1 MYACLVLVPA
11 TVNCFHSLLSF
22 PKLFHICYYYPI
34 KFQPYLLVSL
44 MKINPKLLLV
54 YSNVISLHPLL
65 KIFYK
70 IISAASNLKCQ
81 YWLSFK
87 KLSSNYQSSLIK
99 NVTTKSPLIF
109 SSELIIVISLARV
122 FLISIVF
129 SKNGRFFGRFPS
141 VFTEV
146 FIIFKRNLIQPQY
159 IFIAVAVFAFC
170 FSMKTSTCVPN

>member
-65 KIFYK
+65 KIFYQ

-81 YWLSFK
+81 YYARLSFK
-87 KLSSNYQSSLIK
+87 KLSSNYQSSLIR

-141 VFTEV
+141 VFT
-146 FIIFKRNLIQPQY
+146 
-159 IFIAVAVFAFC
+159 
-170 FSMKTSTCVPN
+170 

>member
-11 TVNCFHSLLSF
+11 TENCFHSLLSF
-22 PKLFHICYYYPI
+22 PKLFHICDYYPI

-44 MKINPKLLLV
+44 MKINPKPLLV

-99 NVTTKSPLIF
+99 NVTRKSPLIF

-129 SKNGRFFGRFPS
+129 SKNGRFFGRFSS
-141 VFTEV
+141 VFT
-146 FIIFKRNLIQPQY
+146 
-159 IFIAVAVFAFC
+159 
-170 FSMKTSTCVPN
+170 